1 MAAVRSAEL
10 QPAVLTVT
18 ATRSWCRGLSRSAVP
33 PSGHTLPAANTTTR
47 IGAVTAV
54 PLSRRAPLKD
64 PPAALALEGRELQ
77 PRA

>member
-1 MAAVRSAEL
+1 MRNDSS
-10 QPAVLTVT
+10 T
-18 ATRSWCRGLSRSAVP
+18 TRAP
-33 PSGHTLPAANTTTR
+33 PSGHTLAAANTTTR